1 MNAQHLDYLP
11 LFVDLRER
19 RAVVIGG
26 GRVAARK
33 AELLLRAQAEVT
45 VIAPELAPSLR
56 QLLTGAGGRRLVHL
70 AAPFEAGQLD
80 GAALVVAATDS
91 DEVNRAVATSARERG
106 IMVNVVDD
114 PRHSSCV
121 MPAIVDRSPVVV
133 AIGTS
138 GCAPVLARQ
147 VRAQIEALLP
157 GRLGE
162 LARLAGQLRRRVRSR
177 LAASQRRS
185 FWERVLG
192 GLFGTQVLAGRA
204 DMALSTFTAELETA
218 CATPAQARGEV
229 YLIGAGPGD
238 ADLLTLR
245 ALQVL
250 QCADVVLYDRLVSP
264 EVLER
269 ARRDAQLVYVGKER
283 GGRAMT
289 QAEIERLILRHA
301 RAGRRVARLKG
312 GDPFVFGRG
321 GEELQTLAAHGIPCT
336 VIPGI
341 TAALGAAASA
351 GIPLTHRQL
360 AGSVTFVTGH
370 SAGGEEPDWSALARP
385 GQTVVFYMGVAQLA
399 HITGRLRA
407 AGAPASRPVALI
419 ERATLPGERQLHG
432 TLADIGPRANDAAIT
447 PPALLIVGDVA
458 ALAASAIPPSRSLD
472 VRLRSVA

>member
-1 MNAQHLDYLP
+1 MP
-11 LFVDLRER
+11 CGPPRER
-19 RAVVIGG
+19 AASGLSAPVRRSPRASRRRHRWWAGRCAQGGAAAAGPGGGHGDRPGARAV
-26 GRVAARK
+26 AAP
-33 AELLLRAQAEVT
+33 AAH
-45 VIAPELAPSLR
+45 
-56 QLLTGAGGRRLVHL
+56 GRRRQTPR
-70 AAPFEAGQLD
+70 APGRAFEAGQLD

-250 QCADVVLYDRLVSP
+250 QCADVVFATAWPP

-269 ARRDAQLVYVGKER
+269 GPAAMRSSSTWARS
-283 GGRAMT
+283 
-289 QAEIERLILRHA
+289 AEGA
-301 RAGRRVARLKG
+301 R
-312 GDPFVFGRG
+312 
-321 GEELQTLAAHGIPCT
+321 
-336 VIPGI
+336 
-341 TAALGAAASA
+341 
-351 GIPLTHRQL
+351 
-360 AGSVTFVTGH
+360 
-370 SAGGEEPDWSALARP
+370 
-385 GQTVVFYMGVAQLA
+385 
-399 HITGRLRA
+399 
-407 AGAPASRPVALI
+407 
-419 ERATLPGERQLHG
+419 
-432 TLADIGPRANDAAIT
+432 
-447 PPALLIVGDVA
+447 
-458 ALAASAIPPSRSLD
+458 
-472 VRLRSVA
+472 